1 MGCCSLLRRSLA
13 VVAVAAFFFLL
24 PASGDEGGFNLTLSF
39 GDLFDLDLDG
49 ISRSDL
55 ILMRIPSGE
64 GDGPGGPGVGGEA
77 TAGGHPLIH
86 GRSGGCDPSDPC
98 LAFETPAGWRVEVAG
113 EFKEG
118 NLTLAGACA
127 SAQIGWFEDSG
138 IDPEG
143 VLRQVVRGYRGGSL
157 RFSVLTAE
165 PGDPVTVD
173 GQRGKTLE
181 VYYRLAG
188 QESKK
193 RLVAWSSPLSG
204 RFFYASFWSC
214 PDSWDENLAI
224 FTAFLESFTD
234 GGSYGFVVL
243 EPRRPALDGWGTLLS
258 LTLQSYHFS
267 GDYDRE
273 NPVVEVKVAMKSRRE
288 GGRVDEVTSEEVVS
302 LARGAQVPADVQ
314 ALQEFLVERG
324 YGVAILRRGGDFWP
338 VVQGP
343 EGRWQAV
350 SIEGPG
356 QGRGLGSLVYPE
368 EEDWYR
374 GLVVDYPEDRSE
386 NRSFEGLKIEKDCD
400 PPLMVDLAPASEVN
414 VTWILGLKDLLDRH
428 SYVSGRPDLDP
439 FHRAQICWALLK
451 REGYDTLLVTGYEG
465 HPLHHGMWV
474 AVRHPGGGGHLA
486 VAPAASGEGGL
497 GEIVSGSEYLRGI
510 AYETSLQFSCLHP
523 DKGLSIDPEAVR
535 PPPMG

>member
-1 MGCCSLLRRSLA
+1 MGSCCLFRRSLA
-13 VVAVAAFFFLL
+13 IVAVATFFFL
-24 PASGDEGGFNLTLSF
+24 PASGDERGFNWTLSF
-39 GDLFDLDLDG
+39 GDLFDQDLDG

-55 ILMRIPSGE
+55 ILMRVPPGK
-64 GDGPGGPGVGGEA
+64 GDGPGGPA
-77 TAGGHPLIH
+77 AGGPAPAGGDPRLL

-98 LAFETPAGWRVEVAG
+98 LAFATPAGWRAEVAG
-113 EFKEG
+113 EFNEG

-127 SAQIGWFEDSG
+127 SAYIGWFEDSG

-143 VLRQVVRGYRGGSL
+143 VLRQVVRGYRAGSL

-165 PGDPVTVD
+165 PGDPVTID
-173 GQRGKTLE
+173 GQSSSTLN
-181 VYYRLAG
+181 VYYRYGG

-193 RLVAWSSPLSG
+193 RLAAWASPISG

-214 PDSWDENLAI
+214 PDEWDENLAS
-224 FTAFLESFTD
+224 FTAFLESFKD
-234 GGSYGFVVL
+234 GGSYDFVVL

-267 GDYDRE
+267 GCYDRE

-288 GGRVDEVTSEEVVS
+288 GERVDEVASEEVLS
-302 LARGAQVPADVQ
+302 LIRGAQVPADVQ
-314 ALQEFLVERG
+314 ALQEFLVDRG

-350 SIEGPG
+350 SIARSG
-356 QGRGLGSLVYPE
+356 QGGGLGSLVDLDEAY
-368 EEDWYR
+368 WYR
-374 GLVVDYPEDRSE
+374 GLVVDYPEDRIE

-400 PPLMVDLAPASEVN
+400 PPFMVDLLPASEVN
-414 VTWILGLKDLLDRH
+414 LTWILGLRDLLDRH
-428 SYVSGRPDLDP
+428 SYVPGGSDPEP
-439 FHRAQICWALLK
+439 FHRAQICWALLE
-451 REGYDTLLVTGYEG
+451 REGYDALMVTGYEG
-465 HPLHHGMWV
+465 HPLDTGMWV

-486 VAPAASGEGGL
+486 VAPSSCGDGGL
-497 GEIVSGSEYLRGI
+497 GEIVSGAEYLRGI

-523 DKGLSIDPEAVR
+523 DKGLSIDPETVR
-535 PPPMG
+535 TPAMG